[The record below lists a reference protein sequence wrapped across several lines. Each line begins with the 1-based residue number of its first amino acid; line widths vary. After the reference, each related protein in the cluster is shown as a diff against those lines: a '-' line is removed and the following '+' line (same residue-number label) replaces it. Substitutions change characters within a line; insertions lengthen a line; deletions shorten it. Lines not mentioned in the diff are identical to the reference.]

1 MMCQNRNDLAK
12 TVATTA
18 ALLAAIVLGGCG
30 QAKPEASETTHG
42 GSPPSPLEITADA
55 NLLARIKIGQASMA
69 SVGASLTVAGR
80 VEVDENRVTRIGSPV
95 MGRINSLTVR
105 EGEDVQ
111 QGQLLGLLNSTGLSD
126 GQLDLLKALSQK
138 QVAQRAVERARILV
152 DAAVIG
158 SAELQRREAELAQAS
173 AELEAAHDQLA
184 LLGMPEDAI
193 AELERT
199 RTLNSV
205 SRVVATMNG
214 TVLARKTTVGQMVQ
228 PADTIYEIAD
238 LSNVWL
244 VADVPE
250 QLAGNLSR
258 GYRVEAEVAALPG
271 RVFEGVLS
279 FVSATVNPET
289 RTVRVRMDV
298 PNPGRKLKPAM
309 LATMVLRDQMEK
321 KMVVPSTAVVRED
334 DQEHLFVQVDEDTF
348 LLRKVTLGEEQNGK
362 RVLLDGVRPDERIV
376 VDGAFH
382 LNNERRRQALR
393 GSEGA

>member
-158 SAELQRREAELAQAS
+158 SAELQRRE
-173 AELEAAHDQLA
+173 
-184 LLGMPEDAI
+184 
-193 AELERT
+193 
-199 RTLNSV
+199 
-205 SRVVATMNG
+205 
-214 TVLARKTTVGQMVQ
+214 
-228 PADTIYEIAD
+228 
-238 LSNVWL
+238 
-244 VADVPE
+244 
-250 QLAGNLSR
+250 
-258 GYRVEAEVAALPG
+258 
-271 RVFEGVLS
+271 
-279 FVSATVNPET
+279 
-289 RTVRVRMDV
+289 
-298 PNPGRKLKPAM
+298 
-309 LATMVLRDQMEK
+309 
-321 KMVVPSTAVVRED
+321 
-334 DQEHLFVQVDEDTF
+334 
-348 LLRKVTLGEEQNGK
+348 
-362 RVLLDGVRPDERIV
+362 
-376 VDGAFH
+376 
-382 LNNERRRQALR
+382 
-393 GSEGA
+393 